1 MQEVVGYE
9 INVNDLFNT
18 PPKTENV
25 QNIDNN
31 NTNDKQYSRL
41 SKFKVVGYEIDV
53 NDLFNSPP
61 KTEDVHNNSNN
72 IISVEYDN
80 PAPEGNDKKGFEFSR
95 LTVFLKKYY
104 RILLALILILVLIQI
119 EITLLVVLLHH
130 GSFEGTA
137 TTSET
142 TSTSIQPTFSPGTAT
157 TSETTSTSIQ
167 PTFSPVSSTTTATK
181 YLTTRIAT
189 QNFGK
194 TSTSP
199 EETTATSSTSLKTTP
214 DPGDTSCGTRRP
226 YTFLFAYSNDLSS
239 KTVLDSRNQF
249 LLNNGITKFSW
260 YGSVR
265 FDTENI
271 DIQVYPDID
280 NFRATIQNNLP
291 DPNQGFQNS
300 SIGSNVFDAIEKFF
314 SNTEAPV
321 CGSIIY
327 VLLKRYPNEADSSRI
342 VSLIRYHHAIVHVVT
357 SATPSGGSQS
367 KTMYSVASKTN
378 GMGAFES
385 DQNFIRATFWL
396 PFYFTPDPI
405 YAINIQVSGSGT
417 IILPDFFRPLT
428 GTYEIVITYQDHV
441 PDNSFRNFTLHY
453 VNPYQSGNFS
463 VDSESVS
470 SYWHG
475 NLVRQGMVTQEV
487 NTKMS
492 LDYNYSG
499 WDVHSLQIR
508 ILTDIPLDDW
518 CPYSD

>member
-1 MQEVVGYE
+1 MQDVVGYE
-9 INVNDLFNT
+9 IDVNDLFNS
-18 PPKTENV
+18 PAKTEDV
-25 QNIDNN
+25 QKNDNN
-31 NTNDKQYSRL
+31 NTNDKQYSRI
-41 SKFKVVGYEIDV
+41 SKFGRGKMQEVVGYEINI

-80 PAPEGNDKKGFEFSR
+80 PAPEGNDKKGIEFSR

-130 GSFEGTA
+130 GN
-137 TTSET
+137 SE
-142 TSTSIQPTFSPGTAT
+142 
-157 TSETTSTSIQ
+157 
-167 PTFSPVSSTTTATK
+167 VSSTTTTTK
-181 YLTTRIAT
+181 IPTTRIAT
-189 QNFGK
+189 HNFEK

-199 EETTATSSTSLKTTP
+199 EETTATSSTNLKTTP

-239 KTVLDSRNQF
+239 ETVLDSRNQF

-265 FDTENI
+265 FDTENM
-271 DIQVYPDID
+271 DIQVYPNID

-327 VLLKRYPNEADSSRI
+327 ILLKRYPNEADNSRL
-342 VSLIRYHHAIVHVVT
+342 VSLIRYHHSIVHVVT
-357 SATPSGGSQS
+357 SATPSGGSQP

-405 YAINIQVSGSGT
+405 YAITIQVSGSGT

-441 PDNSFRNFTLHY
+441 PDNSFRNFILHY

-499 WDVHSLQIR
+499 WGVHSLQIR
-508 ILTDIPLDDW
+508 ILTDIASQPIET
-518 CPYSD
+518 CHKQQEFVYSKKPQRMI